1 MLDLTVAIPTY
12 NGEKRL
18 PEVLDKLRSQTG
30 TGAIGWEVLVVDNNS
45 SDGTAEVVRQ
55 YQQNWLSGVP
65 LRYCLETQQG
75 AAFARQKAVQES
87 QAELI
92 GFLDDDN
99 VPKLNWVSEAVK
111 FAREHPQ
118 AGAYGSQIH
127 GIFEAE
133 PPPHFERIKGFL
145 AITERGSQPHLYAP
159 KMKMLPP
166 SAGLVVRRRAWLEN
180 VPPQMLLTGRVGGQ
194 MLASEDLEV
203 LRYIQKAHWE
213 VWYNPDMVIDH
224 LIPRSRLE
232 KDYLMKLCFG
242 VGLSS
247 HAIRM
252 LKFPQWQRPFL
263 AVAYLLNDIRKIVL
277 HLFKYKL
284 AVYTEIVAASE
295 MQFLIGRFFSPFYF
309 MIKPHQIT

>member
-18 PEVLDKLRSQTG
+18 PEVLEKLRSQTG
-30 TGAIGWEVLVVDNNS
+30 TDAIVWEVLVVDNNS

-55 YQQNWLSGVP
+55 YQQNWLSDVP

-75 AAFARQKAVQES
+75 AAFARKRAVQES

-99 VPKLNWVSEAVK
+99 VPQWDWVSEAVK
-111 FAREHPQ
+111 FSREYPQ

-133 PPPHFERIKGFL
+133 PPPNFERIKAFL
-145 AITERGSQPHLYAP
+145 AITERGSRPHLYEP
-159 KMKMLPP
+159 KIKMLPP
-166 SAGLVVRRRAWLEN
+166 SAGLVVRRRTWLEN
-180 VPPQMLLTGRVGGQ
+180 VPSQMILTGRVGGQ

-203 LRYIQKAHWE
+203 LRYIQKAGWE
-213 VWYNPDMVIDH
+213 IWYNPDMAIDH
-224 LIPRSRLE
+224 LIPQHRLE

-252 LKFPQWQRPFL
+252 LKFPQWQRPPIAL
-263 AVAYLLNDIRKIVL
+263 AYLLNDIRKIII

-309 MIKPHQIT
+309 MLKPHQTT